1 MEHLH
6 MLSILVR
13 NKSGVLQR
21 ITGLF
26 SRRGYNIQS
35 IYAGQ
40 TKNPAISRIII
51 EVPGDDFIINQMKN
65 QVNKLVDVIEI
76 SEPDADAA
84 QAMQQA
90 RENIIR

>member
-6 MLSILVR
+6 TLTVMVR

-21 ITGLF
+21 VTGLF

-40 TKNPAISRIII
+40 TKNPAISRIVL
-51 EVPGDDFIINQMKN
+51 EVPGDDFTIS
-65 QVNKLVDVIEI
+65 QVEKQLTKLVDVINISRITNEI
-76 SEPDADAA
+76 ADA
-84 QAMQQA
+84 QD
-90 RENIIR
+90 E

>member
-1 MEHLH
+1 MSRIV
-6 MLSILVR
+6 LSLLVD
-13 NKSGVLQR
+13 NTAGVLSR
-21 ITGLF
+21 VAGLF

-51 EVPGDDFIINQMKN
+51 EVPGDDFIINQVKN